1 MRFEATTDAPA
12 ETAADTVAIGLFAG
26 ERVPHDV
33 DGGALQ
39 ALVEAGEARSAPR
52 AVAQLHAAGKRWLLV
67 GLGERQGF
75 DAERARAAAAVAHA
89 RARELGSETLC
100 WEVPHDVGEDVV
112 AGLVEGTALHAY
124 RFDRFRRPPEDAPA
138 QVETVL
144 LSAHHEL
151 GRAVREAAVVAAAQ
165 NRARDLQNSPANH
178 LTPEVLA
185 DRARQIAAAHDEV
198 AVEVLG
204 GEEIDVRG
212 MGAFAAVAKGTDV
225 EPRLIELRYEGPG
238 ASGPLLGLVGK
249 AVTFDSGGLSLKP
262 ARSMAEMKFDM
273 SGGAA
278 VLEAVSAIA
287 ELGLPARVLAV
298 VGATENLPSGGA
310 VKPGDIVLASDG
322 TSIQIDNTDAEG
334 RLVLAD
340 CLLHARSAGA
350 ERLVDIA
357 TLTGA
362 IAVTFGST
370 YAGLMASDD
379 DWARAVEG
387 AAAASGERVWRLPL
401 HPDYARRVEGRY
413 ADLTNAPA
421 KREAGSITAAEF
433 LRRFT
438 GETPWAHLD
447 IAGVAWDSD
456 RPYAAKGGN
465 GFGVRLLVALAR
477 ASAG

>member
-1 MRFEATTDAPA
+1 MRFAATTGAPA
-12 ETAADTVAIGLFAG
+12 ETGADTVAIGLFDG
-26 ERVPHDV
+26 EPVAHDV
-33 DGGALQ
+33 PGGALQ
-39 ALVEAGEARSAPR
+39 GLVDSGEARSAAR
-52 AVAQLHAAGKRWLLV
+52 ALAVTHAEGKRWILA
-67 GLGERQGF
+67 GLGERAAF
-75 DAERARAAAAVAHA
+75 DPERARAVAATVHG
-89 RARELGSETLC
+89 RARELACGELC
-100 WEVPHDVGEDVV
+100 WEVPHDVPDAVV

-124 RFDRFRRPPEDAPA
+124 RFDRYRRPPEEARRE
-138 QVETVL
+138 VETVL
-144 LSAHHEL
+144 LSAHHEV
-151 GRAVREAAVVAAAQ
+151 GPQVRAAATVAAAQ

-178 LTPEVLA
+178 MTPEALA
-185 DRARQIAAAHDEV
+185 DRARELAAAHEGV
-198 AVEVLG
+198 GIRVLG
-204 GEEIDVRG
+204 GEEIEARG
-212 MGAFAAVAKGTDV
+212 MGAFAAVARGTAV

-238 ASGPLLGLVGK
+238 AAGPLVGLVGK

-278 VLEAVSAIA
+278 VLEALGAIA
-287 ELGLPARVLAV
+287 ELRLPARVLAV
-298 VGATENLPSGGA
+298 VGATENLPSGSA
-310 VKPGDIVLASDG
+310 VKPGDIVLAADG

-340 CLLHARSAGA
+340 CLLHAAREGA
-350 ERLVDIA
+350 ERLLDIA

-379 DWARAVEG
+379 DWAAAVED
-387 AAAASGERVWRLPL
+387 AAAASGEAVWRLPL

-438 GETPWAHLD
+438 GGLPWAHLD

-456 RPYAAKGGN
+456 RAYAAKGGN

-477 ASAG
+477 ASAA

>member
-1 MRFEATTDAPA
+1 MRFAATTDAPA
-12 ETAADTVAIGLFAG
+12 ETVADTVAVGLFAG
-26 ERVPHDV
+26 EHVPHDV

-39 ALVEAGEARSAPR
+39 ALVDTGEARSAPR

-75 DAERARAAAAVAHA
+75 DAERARVAAAAAHA
-89 RARELGSETLC
+89 RARELHCSTLC

-124 RFDRFRRPPEDAPA
+124 RFDRYRRPPEDAPA
-138 QVETVL
+138 QIETVL

-198 AVEVLG
+198 AVTVLG
-204 GEEIDVRG
+204 GEEIEARG

-278 VLEAVSAIA
+278 VLESLSAIA

-310 VKPGDIVLASDG
+310 VKPGDIVTAADG

-379 DWARAVEG
+379 ELARAVER
-387 AAAASGERVWRLPL
+387 AAAASGEPVWRLPL

-438 GETPWAHLD
+438 GDLPWAHLD

-456 RPYAAKGGN
+456 RSYAAKGGN
-465 GFGVRLLVALAR
+465 GFGVRLLAALAR